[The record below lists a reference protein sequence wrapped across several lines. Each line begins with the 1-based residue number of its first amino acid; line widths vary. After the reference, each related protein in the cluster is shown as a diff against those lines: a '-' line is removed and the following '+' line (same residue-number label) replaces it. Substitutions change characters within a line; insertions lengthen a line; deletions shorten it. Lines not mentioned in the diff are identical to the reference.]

1 MKSTLAQAE
10 QSNLLNIL
18 KTRFEKNMHRHKNI
32 DWSDVEAK
40 LQKDPTKID
49 VLFRMEET
57 GGEPDVVVFDEKSNE
72 LIFCDC
78 ATESPKGRRSYCYDR
93 PALDARKEHKP
104 ANSAIDA
111 AHEIGIKLLNEEEYR
126 ALQALEAFDKKT
138 SSWIETPKKIRD
150 LDGALFGDFRYDTV
164 FFYHNGASSYYAARG
179 FRGLLKI

>member
-18 KTRFEKNMHRHKNI
+18 KTRFAKNMHRHKNI

-40 LQKDPTKID
+40 LQKDPSKID

>member
-1 MKSTLAQAE
+1 MSNKITQEQVKTLLETLQ
-10 QSNLLNIL
+10 
-18 KTRFEKNMHRHKNI
+18 KRFEKNMHRHKNI
-32 DWSDVEAK
+32 DWKDVRAK
-40 LQKDPTKID
+40 LEGNPSKID
-49 VLFRMEET
+49 VLFKMEET
-57 GGEPDVVVFDEKSNE
+57 GGEPDVVVFDEESKE
-72 LIFCDC
+72 IIFCDC
-78 ATESPKGRRSYCYDR
+78 AAETPKGRRSYCYDR
-93 PALDARKEHKP
+93 LALDARKEHKP

-126 ALQALEAFDKKT
+126 ALQSLEAFDKKT